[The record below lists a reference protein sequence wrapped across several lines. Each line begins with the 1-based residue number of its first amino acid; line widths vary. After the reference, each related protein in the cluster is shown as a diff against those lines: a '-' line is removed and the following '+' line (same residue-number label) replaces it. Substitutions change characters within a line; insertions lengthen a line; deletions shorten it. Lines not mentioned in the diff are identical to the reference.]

1 MISAAQA
8 RQMLLSLPEAQELE
22 TWGEA
27 TFRVRHK
34 IFAMLGADE
43 RALTLKAT
51 LEDQQALVTIDP
63 ETYSV
68 APYVGR
74 FGWIRVRLETV
85 DPDDLQ
91 GLILE
96 AWQRTAP
103 KRLVRQ
109 HDSGDPAAPGPS
121 P

>member
-1 MISAAQA
+1 
-8 RQMLLSLPEAQELE
+8 MLS
-22 TWGEA
+22 
-27 TFRVRHK
+27 
-34 IFAMLGADE
+34 ADE
-43 RALTLKAT
+43 RSLSVRAT

-74 FGWIRVRLETV
+74 FGWIRVRLDTV
-85 DPDDLQ
+85 NPDDLR

-96 AWQRTAP
+96 AWRRTAP
-103 KRLVRQ
+103 KRLVVQ
-109 HDSGDPAAPGPS
+109 YDSRSAAAPDRS